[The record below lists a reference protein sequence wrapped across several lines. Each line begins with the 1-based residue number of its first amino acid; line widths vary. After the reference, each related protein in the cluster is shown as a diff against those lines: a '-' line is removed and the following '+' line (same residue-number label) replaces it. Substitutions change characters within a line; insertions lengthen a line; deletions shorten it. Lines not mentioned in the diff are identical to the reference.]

1 MRPICLMTFWLCVSL
16 CVGCGPTAKPT
27 RIPPKATAS
36 KTTPAT
42 SPSTTTPSVISSVTS
57 PSFREGRSLS
67 DGEGAVA
74 NDIDSTT
81 LSNTPA
87 SDLTKEATA
96 TTTPPVQTTPAGSTS
111 STLAKSTSG
120 KEQSFTAEPDQ
131 ASRPIPAERVLLLT
145 DAGPLLI
152 DLHITITGTAYEE
165 NFQQIV
171 GNIMSLADDDSDG
184 IVTWDQLM
192 AHPRFSQGQ
201 FGNPASTTYQ
211 AAQDMIRQY
220 DTTKTVASTP
230 TNWFATSPPAHHL
243 DRSHSTHPTTVARS
257 TETHRP
263 FVVGSTRTTTLRS
276 TARRSASA
284 TERLRLRDANDD
296 EVLLVSD
303 FTESN
308 AGQTNMM
315 ARRRPGDT
323 QYLPKVGWQLDDNQ
337 LWSDIQV
344 AWNDYFAL
352 GQSVQEGDLGI
363 TSPLFEKLDLDGNG
377 SLDSIE
383 MEMLLEVESDLSV
396 NVELGTGSAEN
407 TATVELAALRLPQD
421 SIYSIIQ
428 QPNRITIKLAKTT
441 IDLFAKDLIG
451 YDAYDQQAMGFLR
464 QGDADE
470 NSYLDEE
477 EFERV
482 AQLFNGA
489 PFEVADLNSDGKV
502 VQDEIVTA
510 LEQRNIITRNQVSV
524 RADDQDDALFPTI
537 DLNSDGRIDSR
548 EMAEASATLLTLDNN
563 GDGEV
568 ALHELQGSMM
578 IGVVRGG
585 NRGTIMQGDTTFQ
598 VPQAVRKPSDAAPR
612 WFTAMDRNRDQGISW
627 REFLGTRAQFDE
639 MDADQDGFL
648 MLDEAVSE

>member
-1 MRPICLMTFWLCVSL
+1 M
-16 CVGCGPTAKPT
+16 
-27 RIPPKATAS
+27 
-36 KTTPAT
+36 
-42 SPSTTTPSVISSVTS
+42 
-57 PSFREGRSLS
+57 
-67 DGEGAVA
+67 
-74 NDIDSTT
+74 
-81 LSNTPA
+81 
-87 SDLTKEATA
+87 
-96 TTTPPVQTTPAGSTS
+96 
-111 STLAKSTSG
+111 
-120 KEQSFTAEPDQ
+120 
-131 ASRPIPAERVLLLT
+131 
-145 DAGPLLI
+145 
-152 DLHITITGTAYEE
+152 
-165 NFQQIV
+165 
-171 GNIMSLADDDSDG
+171 
-184 IVTWDQLM
+184 
-192 AHPRFSQGQ
+192 
-201 FGNPASTTYQ
+201 
-211 AAQDMIRQY
+211 
-220 DTTKTVASTP
+220 
-230 TNWFATSPPAHHL
+230 
-243 DRSHSTHPTTVARS
+243 
-257 TETHRP
+257 
-263 FVVGSTRTTTLRS
+263 
-276 TARRSASA
+276 
-284 TERLRLRDANDD
+284 
-296 EVLLVSD
+296 
-303 FTESN
+303 
-308 AGQTNMM
+308 
-315 ARRRPGDT
+315 
-323 QYLPKVGWQLDDNQ
+323 
-337 LWSDIQV
+337 
-344 AWNDYFAL
+344 
-352 GQSVQEGDLGI
+352 
-363 TSPLFEKLDLDGNG
+363 
-377 SLDSIE
+377 
-383 MEMLLEVESDLSV
+383 
-396 NVELGTGSAEN
+396 
-407 TATVELAALRLPQD
+407 RLPQD

-489 PFEVADLNSDGKV
+489 QFEVADLNSDGKV

-627 REFLGTRAQFDE
+627 REFLGTRTQFDE